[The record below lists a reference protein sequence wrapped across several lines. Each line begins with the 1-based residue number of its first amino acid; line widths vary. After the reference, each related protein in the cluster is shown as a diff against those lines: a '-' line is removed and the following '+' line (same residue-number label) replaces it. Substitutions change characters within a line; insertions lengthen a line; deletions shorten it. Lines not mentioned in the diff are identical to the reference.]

1 MSVQIG
7 YAGNRQRDM
16 VRSTNR
22 NYGTIGGGAA
32 SQPFFQTLGTT
43 ANFNFLDPLGKV
55 DFDSLQLSVNRRF
68 PTGWRLP
75 ARTHMAKG
83 TDAWATGI
91 LIPEFR
97 DL

>member
-1 MSVQIG
+1 MSVQVG

-16 VRSTNR
+16 IRSTNR

-55 DFDSLQLSVNRRF
+55 DFDSLQLSVE
-68 PTGWRLP
+68 PPLC
-75 ARTHMAKG
+75 
-83 TDAWATGI
+83 
-91 LIPEFR
+91 
-97 DL
+97 